1 MLDTPEVKIITGVR
15 RSGKTYFL
23 KEIINKLKEEGIS
36 SENIIY
42 ISFESYKY
50 KKIDNDEKV
59 DKLIFNLTKNIEGK
73 IYLFFDEIQHVTNW
87 EVSINE
93 YRIDIDS
100 VYVTGSYSNL
110 IKGVNRSI
118 LSGRYIRINMYP
130 FSYMELLT
138 YFSDKKKSA
147 LTHDDEIKIF
157 NNYLNYGGFPGLLA
171 YDYPDEKIT
180 YLTDIYNSIMLKD
193 VIDIKKISSVILFE
207 RLMEFI
213 VCNIGKI
220 FSANSIAK
228 YLKLEKYNISTSTVL
243 TYIKYAMNSL
253 LLYQTKRE
261 DLIGKKIL
269 KVSEKYYIVI
279 LDFIIYLMMR
289 IKEIWA
295 IYLKI

>member
-1 MLDTPEVKIITGVR
+1 M
-15 RSGKTYFL
+15 
-23 KEIINKLKEEGIS
+23 
-36 SENIIY
+36 
-42 ISFESYKY
+42 
-50 KKIDNDEKV
+50 
-59 DKLIFNLTKNIEGK
+59 IFNLTKNIEGK

-93 YRIDIDS
+93 YRIDMDS
-100 VYVTGSYSNL
+100 DIYVTGSYSNL

-118 LSGRYIRINMYP
+118 LSGSYIRINMYP
-130 FSYMELLT
+130 FSYKELLT

-193 VIDIKKISSVILFE
+193 VIDI
-207 RLMEFI
+207 
-213 VCNIGKI
+213 GKI

-243 TYIKYAMNSL
+243 NYKVCYEFITFISDK
-253 LLYQTKRE
+253 KRRSYW
-261 DLIGKKIL
+261 KKNT
-269 KVSEKYYIVI
+269 
-279 LDFIIYLMMR
+279 
-289 IKEIWA
+289 
-295 IYLKI
+295 

>member
-1 MLDTPEVKIITGVR
+1 MG
-15 RSGKTYFL
+15 F
-23 KEIINKLKEEGIS
+23 
-36 SENIIY
+36 
-42 ISFESYKY
+42 
-50 KKIDNDEKV
+50 
-59 DKLIFNLTKNIEGK
+59 
-73 IYLFFDEIQHVTNW
+73 
-87 EVSINE
+87 
-93 YRIDIDS
+93 
-100 VYVTGSYSNL
+100 YSNL

-138 YFSDKKKSA
+138 YFSDKKKSV

-193 VIDIKKISSVILFE
+193 VIDIEKISSVILFE

-261 DLIGKKIL
+261 DIIGKKIL
-269 KVSEKYYIVI
+269 KVSEKHY
-279 LDFIIYLMMR
+279 M
-289 IKEIWA
+289 
-295 IYLKI
+295 